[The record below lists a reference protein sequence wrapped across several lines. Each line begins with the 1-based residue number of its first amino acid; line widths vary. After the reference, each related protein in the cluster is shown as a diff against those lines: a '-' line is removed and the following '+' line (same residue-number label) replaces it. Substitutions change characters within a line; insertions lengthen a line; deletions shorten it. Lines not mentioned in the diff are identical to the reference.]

1 MKHDSDGPPR
11 TLVFH
16 VEHSPQV
23 RARLEAYADLVRTW
37 TARLNLVSR
46 RDAPA
51 IWDRHI
57 EDSLQLGPLIPA
69 GTDRAID
76 LGSGAGLPGLVLAI
90 ATSIPFTLVESDRRK
105 AAFLLEAAR
114 RTDAPVTVVNRRAEA
129 CERLTAPLV
138 TARALTPL
146 PQLLS
151 LAAPFVAR
159 GGCLLA
165 PKGANAAAELTAATA
180 DWNMHVE
187 RFASRTAPDAV
198 ILRITDIA
206 HRQR

>member
-1 MKHDSDGPPR
+1 M
-11 TLVFH
+11 FH
-16 VEHSPQV
+16 VKHSPEV
-23 RARLEAYADLVRTW
+23 RARLEAYVDLVRTW

-46 RDAPA
+46 RDAIA

-57 EDSLQLGPLIPA
+57 EDSLQLAPLIPA

-76 LGSGAGLPGLVLAI
+76 LGSGAGFPGLVLAI
-90 ATSIPFTLVESDRRK
+90 ATGIPFTLIESDRRK

-114 RTDAPVTVVNRRAEA
+114 CTDAPVTIVNRRAET
-129 CERLTAPLV
+129 CQGLTAPLV
-138 TARALTPL
+138 TARALAPL
-146 PQLLS
+146 PLLLS

-165 PKGANAAAELTAATA
+165 AKGANAAAELTAATP
-180 DWNMHVE
+180 DWNMRVE